1 MYCKEYE
8 FSIKCPICSVSQ
20 YNSSYSHVYVDNMKN
35 KKSTIGLKSEDDIF
49 DEADKKRRKKKRL
62 FLARDDELVHWY
74 SANCRKNDEEIRH
87 SSNGI
92 RWKISY
98 LQYLEFTKEDR
109 NVRFALIIDGM
120 NPLEE
125 NKTVYNTRSM
135 ILVMYNLLTW
145 LCHKRKY
152 LMLYILIQGL
162 KRTGID
168 IDVFLEDM
176 TKMWNEGVRTGVF
189 HAICHHICYCH

>member
-1 MYCKEYE
+1 
-8 FSIKCPICSVSQ
+8 
-20 YNSSYSHVYVDNMKN
+20 
-35 KKSTIGLKSEDDIF
+35 
-49 DEADKKRRKKKRL
+49 
-62 FLARDDELVHWY
+62 VHWY

-87 SSNGI
+87 SSDGI

-125 NKTVYNTRSM
+125 NKIVYNTRSM

-189 HAICHHICYCH
+189 HAICHHICYCHWLSMTLYAIRQMKGKQGCVICVDGSGWLLAKMVQVVLLRERQSNCLQYSLTCQA